1 MTTPK
6 NLSSRY
12 ELGEIIGFGGMS
24 EVHKAR
30 DLRLS
35 RDVAIKVLRA
45 DLARDPTFYLRFKR
59 EAQNAAALNHPA
71 IVAVYDTGEAE
82 VDGGPLPYI
91 VMEYVDGETLRDIV
105 RGKGPLPPRRAMEI
119 IADVCAALDFS
130 HKAGIVHRDMKPANI
145 MINRSGAVKVMDFGI
160 ARAIADAAN
169 PMTQTAAVIGTAQ
182 YLSPEQARGESV
194 DARSDVY
201 SVGCVLF
208 EILTGEPPFTG
219 DSPVAVAYQHVREDP
234 RLPSLV
240 HEGVPRELDSVVLK
254 AMSKNPA
261 NRYQTAAEMRADLI
275 RVLGGQKPSAPM
287 VMTDED
293 RTTILG
299 SEEPAPRSYHTV
311 DNHDRSA
318 YRDNDDTGEPEP
330 VDPPSQRRT
339 AYLTLG
345 AVAAVI
351 VAIALF
357 WVLIGPGSKPDQ
369 VAVPDLSNSSVQQA
383 EQKLEDLGFHV
394 AIQEKPDA
402 RVAPGNVIATQP
414 LGGSRVDEGSTI
426 TLQVSTGPAQV
437 QVPRL
442 TGLTRQEAEQKL
454 NAIGLRLDPQVDK
467 EASSTAELDKVIG
480 QNPAEGASVE
490 VDRAVKVTIGS
501 GPEQVR
507 VPNVVGQDIEV
518 AEPNLVE
525 GAQFKV
531 VVQEVASSRPKGEV
545 IATSPAGGST
555 AEKGSTVTVQ
565 VSLGAEFTMP
575 SLVGLNASHAVDRLR
590 QAGWAGSTTQIVQN
604 TQVTLDSANV
614 GKVLNQQPAA
624 GSSVGRNST
633 IVIYTGVLPLG
644 PP

>member
-105 RGKGPLPPRRAMEI
+105 RGKGPIPPRRAMEVV
-119 IADVCAALDFS
+119 ADVCAALDFS

-145 MINRSGAVKVMDFGI
+145 MINRAGAVKVMDFGI
-160 ARAIADAAN
+160 ARALADSSN

-182 YLSPEQARGESV
+182 YLSPEQARGETV

-219 DSPVAVAYQHVREDP
+219 DSPIAVAYQHVREDP
-234 RLPSLV
+234 RLPSHV
-240 HEGVPRELDSVVLK
+240 HTGVPRELDSVVLK

-261 NRYQTAAEMRADLI
+261 NRYQSAAEMRADLI

-299 SEEPAPRSYHTV
+299 SNEPAPRNFRTV
-311 DNHDRSA
+311 ER
-318 YRDNDDTGEPEP
+318 NDDTAEQEPAEP
-330 VDPPSQRRT
+330 ASPRRNVYI
-339 AYLTLG
+339 ALG
-345 AVAAVI
+345 AAAAVI
-351 VAIALF
+351 VAFALF
-357 WVLIGPGSKPDQ
+357 WVLIGPGARPDQ
-369 VAVPDLSNSSVQQA
+369 VAIPDLSNKSAQQA
-383 EQKLEDLGFHV
+383 QDSLQKLGFTV
-394 AIQEKPDA
+394 AIQQKPDNK
-402 RVAPGNVIATQP
+402 VATGNVISTQP
-414 LGGSRVDEGSTI
+414 LGGSRVDKGSTI
-426 TLQVSTGPAQV
+426 TVQVSAGPAQV
-437 QVPRL
+437 QIPRL
-442 TGLTRQEAEQKL
+442 DGMTQEQAEQQL
-454 NAIGLRLDPQVDK
+454 NASGLRMDPNVQRK
-467 EASSTAELDKVIG
+467 PSSAQETDKVIG
-480 QNPAEGASVE
+480 TDPSAGSRVD
-490 VDRAVKVTIGS
+490 VDRAIVVILGS
-501 GPEQVR
+501 GPEQIR
-507 VPNVVGQDIEV
+507 VPNVVGQDISV
-518 AEPNLVE
+518 AQPNLVDSS
-525 GAQFKV
+525 GFKITI
-531 VVQEVASSRPKGEV
+531 QEVPSAKPKGEV
-545 IATSPAGGST
+545 IATTPSGGTT
-555 AEKGSTVTVQ
+555 ADKGSTVTVQ
-565 VSLGAEFTMP
+565 VSSGDIVMP
-575 SLVGLNASHAVDRLR
+575 SLIGLTTAQAVDKLR
-590 QAGWAGSTTQIVQN
+590 QAGWTGTSAQISQSTQGTFDTN
-604 TQVTLDSANV
+604 SV
-614 GKVLNQQPAA
+614 GRVVSQQPAA
-624 GSSVGRNST
+624 GSALGKNGTVSITTYV
-633 IVIYTGVLPLG
+633 LG

>member
-91 VMEYVDGETLRDIV
+91 VMEYVDGDTLRDIV
-105 RGKGPLPPRRAMEI
+105 RGKGPIPPRRAMEVV
-119 IADVCAALDFS
+119 ADVCAALDFS

-145 MINRSGAVKVMDFGI
+145 MINRAGAVKVMDFGI
-160 ARAIADAAN
+160 ARAIADSSN

-182 YLSPEQARGESV
+182 YLSPEQARGETV

-219 DSPVAVAYQHVREDP
+219 DSPIAVAYQHVREDP
-234 RLPSLV
+234 RLPSHV
-240 HEGVPRELDSVVLK
+240 HNGVPRELDSVVLK

-261 NRYQTAAEMRADLI
+261 NRYQSAAEMRADLI

-299 SEEPAPRSYHTV
+299 SNEPGPRNFRTV
-311 DNHDRSA
+311 ER
-318 YRDNDDTGEPEP
+318 NDDTAEQEPAEP
-330 VDPPSQRRT
+330 ASPRRNLYI
-339 AYLTLG
+339 ALG
-345 AVAAVI
+345 AAAAVI
-351 VAIALF
+351 VAFALF
-357 WVLIGPGSKPDQ
+357 WVLIGPGARPDQ
-369 VAVPDLSNSSVQQA
+369 VAIPDLSNKSTQQA
-383 EQKLEDLGFHV
+383 QDSLQKLGFTV
-394 AIQEKPDA
+394 AIQQKPDNK
-402 RVAPGNVIATQP
+402 VATGNVISTQP
-414 LGGSRVDEGSTI
+414 LGGSRVDKGSTI
-426 TLQVSTGPAQV
+426 TVQVSSGPAQV
-437 QVPRL
+437 QIPRL
-442 TGLTRQEAEQKL
+442 DGMTQEQAEQQL
-454 NAIGLRLDPQVDK
+454 NASGLRMDPSVQRK
-467 EASSTAELDKVIG
+467 PSSAQETDKVIG
-480 QNPAEGASVE
+480 TDPSAGSRVD
-490 VDRAVKVTIGS
+490 VDRAIVVILGS
-501 GPEQVR
+501 GPEQIR
-507 VPNVVGQDIEV
+507 VPNVVGQDISV
-518 AEPNLVE
+518 AQPNLVDSA
-525 GAQFKV
+525 GFKINI
-531 VVQEVASSRPKGEV
+531 QEVPSSKPKGEV
-545 IATSPAGGST
+545 LSTNPAGGTS
-555 AEKGSTVTVQ
+555 ADKGSTVTVQ
-565 VSLGAEFTMP
+565 VSSGDIVMP
-575 SLVGLNASHAVDRLR
+575 SLVGLTTAQAVDKLR
-590 QAGWAGSTTQIVQN
+590 QAGWTGTSAQISQTTQGTFDTN
-604 TQVTLDSANV
+604 SV
-614 GKVLNQQPAA
+614 GRVVSQQPAA
-624 GSSVGRNST
+624 GSAIAKNGTVSITTYV
-633 IVIYTGVLPLG
+633 LG

>member
-30 DLRLS
+30 DIRLS

-91 VMEYVDGETLRDIV
+91 VMEYVDGDTLRDIV

-119 IADVCAALDFS
+119 VADVCAALDFS

-160 ARAIADAAN
+160 ARAIADSSN

-182 YLSPEQARGESV
+182 YLSPEQARGETV

-219 DSPVAVAYQHVREDP
+219 DSPIAVAYQHVREDP
-234 RLPSLV
+234 RLPSHV
-240 HEGVPRELDSVVLK
+240 FPGVPRELDSVVLK

-293 RTTILG
+293 R
-299 SEEPAPRSYHTV
+299 SSFMSSDEPAPRSYRTIE
-311 DNHDRSA
+311 
-318 YRDNDDTGEPEP
+318 RDDDTAEQESA
-330 VDPPSQRRT
+330 DPDGQRRT
-339 AYLTLG
+339 AYIALG
-345 AVAAVI
+345 AAA
-351 VAIALF
+351 AIAVVFALF
-357 WVLIGPGSKPDQ
+357 WVLIGPGSRPDQ
-369 VAVPDLSNSSVQQA
+369 VAVPDLANKSAQQA
-383 EQKLEDLGFHV
+383 QDALQKLGFTV
-394 AIQEKPDA
+394 AIQQKPDGK
-402 RVAPGNVIATQP
+402 VATGNVIATQP
-414 LGGSRVDEGSTI
+414 LGGSRIDEGSTV
-426 TLQVSTGPAQV
+426 TVQVSSGPAQV

-442 TGLTRQEAEQKL
+442 DGLTQQEAEQKL
-454 NAIGLRLDPQVDK
+454 NSIGLQMDPNVDRK
-467 EASSTAELDKVIG
+467 PSSIQDTDKVIG
-480 QNPAEGASVE
+480 TEPAAGSR
-490 VDRAVKVTIGS
+490 VDAGRTIVIVIGG
-501 GPEQVR
+501 GPEKVR
-507 VPNVVGQDIEV
+507 VPNVIGQSIDV
-518 AEPNLVE
+518 AQPNIE
-525 GAQFKV
+525 GANFKV
-531 VVQEVASSRPKGEV
+531 QIQEVASSQPKGEV
-545 IATSPAGGST
+545 VATKPAGGSS
-555 AEKGSTVTVQ
+555 ADKGSTVVLQ
-565 VSLGAEFTMP
+565 VSTGDQISMP
-575 SLVGLNASHAVDRLR
+575 EIRGLTPSQAVDRLR
-590 QAGWAGSTTQIVQN
+590 QSGWTGSLSQISQSTVF
-604 TQVTLDSANV
+604 DPGNV
-614 GKVLNQQPAA
+614 GRIVAQQPSA
-624 GSSVGRNST
+624 GSSVGKNAT
-633 IVIYTGVLPLG
+633 ISITTGAIA
-644 PP
+644 

>member
-35 RDVAIKVLRA
+35 RDVAVKVLRA

-82 VDGGPLPYI
+82 IDGGPLPYI
-91 VMEYVDGETLRDIV
+91 VMEYVDGDTLRDIV
-105 RGKGPLPPRRAMEI
+105 RGEGPLAPRRAMEV

-145 MINRSGAVKVMDFGI
+145 MINRAGAVKVMDFGI

-182 YLSPEQARGESV
+182 YLSPEQARGETV

-234 RLPSLV
+234 RLPSHV
-240 HEGVPRELDSVVLK
+240 YSGVPRELDSVVLK

-261 NRYQTAAEMRADLI
+261 NRYQSAAEMRADLI
-275 RVLGGQKPSAPM
+275 RVLGGQKPGAPM

-299 SEEPAPRSYHTV
+299 SGEGASHGYHTGE
-311 DNHDRSA
+311 HD
-318 YRDNDDTGEPEP
+318 DDTEYEYEYDSYDTSAPA
-330 VDPPSQRRT
+330 STRRT
-339 AYLTLG
+339 TYIALG
-345 AVAAVI
+345 VAAAVA
-351 VAIALF
+351 VAFGLF
-357 WVLIGPGSKPDQ
+357 WMLLGPGSKPDQ
-369 VAVPDLSNSSVQQA
+369 IAVPDLSNSSMA
-383 EQKLEDLGFHV
+383 EAQQKLQDLGFRV
-394 AIQEKPDA
+394 AVQEKPDGKIA
-402 RVAPGNVIATQP
+402 TGNVIATQP
-414 LGGSRVDEGSTI
+414 LGGSRADEGSTI
-426 TLQVSTGPAQV
+426 TVQVSTGPQ
-437 QVPRL
+437 QVPIPQL
-442 TGLTRQEAEQKL
+442 TGLSREQAAQKL
-454 NAIGLRLDPQVDK
+454 NAEGLQLHPEVAREP
-467 EASSTAELDKVIG
+467 SSPENKDKVVG
-480 QNPAEGASVE
+480 QEPSSGVE
-490 VDRAVKVTIGS
+490 MDAGGMVRVTVGS

-507 VPNVVGQDIEV
+507 VPDVVGQQIDV
-518 AEPNLVE
+518 AEPNLVASAGFE
-525 GAQFKV
+525 IVIREVPSTEPRGKV
-531 VVQEVASSRPKGEV
+531 L
-545 IATSPAGGST
+545 ATDPPGGSMVD
-555 AEKGSTVTVQ
+555 KGSTITVQ
-565 VSLGAEFTMP
+565 VSDSDRITMP
-575 SLVGLNASHAVDRLR
+575 SLVGLTASEAVNKLR
-590 QAGWAGSTTQIVQN
+590 QAGWAGSVNQVRQITQI
-604 TQVTLDSANV
+604 TLDSGDV
-614 GKVLNQQPAA
+614 GKVISQQPAA
-624 GSSVGRNST
+624 GTTVSTTST
-633 IVIYTGVLPLG
+633 ITINTGVLPLG

>member
-71 IVAVYDTGEAE
+71 IVAVYDTGEAK
-82 VDGGPLPYI
+82 VDDGPLPYI

-105 RGKGPLPPRRAMEI
+105 RGKGPLPPRRAMEV

-145 MINRSGAVKVMDFGI
+145 MINRAGAVKVMDFGI
-160 ARAIADAAN
+160 ARAIADSSN

-182 YLSPEQARGESV
+182 YLSPEQARGETV

-234 RLPSLV
+234 RLPSHV
-240 HEGVPRELDSVVLK
+240 HPGVPRELDSVILK

-261 NRYQTAAEMRADLI
+261 NRYQSAAEMRADLI

-293 RTTILG
+293 RTTVFG
-299 SEEPAPRSYHTV
+299 NNEPAPRSYRTIE
-311 DNHDRSA
+311 R
-318 YRDNDDTGEPEP
+318 NDDTSEQAS
-330 VDPPSQRRT
+330 VDPGGPRRT
-339 AYLTLG
+339 IYL
-345 AVAAVI
+345 AVAAAAA
-351 VAIALF
+351 VAVALTLF

-369 VAVPDLSNSSVQQA
+369 VTVPDVSGKSSQQA
-383 EQKLEDLGFHV
+383 IDALQKAGFSV
-394 AIQEKPDA
+394 ASFQKADSK
-402 RVAPGNVIATQP
+402 VATGNVIATQP
-414 LGGSRVDEGSTI
+414 LGGSRVDKGSTI
-426 TLQVSTGPAQV
+426 TVQVSTGPTQV
-437 QVPRL
+437 QVPKL
-442 TGLTRQEAEQKL
+442 DGLTQQEAE
-454 NAIGLRLDPQVDK
+454 AELRKNSLQMDPNVQRK
-467 EASSTAELDKVIG
+467 PSSTQEKDKVIG
-480 QNPAEGASVE
+480 QDPSAGSR
-490 VDRAVKVTIGS
+490 VDADRVIVVTLGS
-501 GPEQVR
+501 GPEPIR

-518 AEPNLVE
+518 ARPNLVDSA
-525 GAQFKV
+525 GFKITIEKV
-531 VVQEVASSRPKGEV
+531 PSSRPVGEV
-545 IATSPAGGST
+545 LATSPAGGT
-555 AEKGSTVTVQ
+555 TVEKGSTVVVQ
-565 VSLGAEFTMP
+565 VSSDQIKMP
-575 SLVGLNASHAVDRLR
+575 SLTGLTVAQAVDKL
-590 QAGWAGSTTQIVQN
+590 QKEGWTGSQSQISQSPQGTFDAGSVGRIITQ
-604 TQVTLDSANV
+604 A
-614 GKVLNQQPAA
+614 PAA
-624 GSSVGRNST
+624 GGSLPKSGAVQVG
-633 IVIYTGVLPLG
+633 VGVLG

>member
-145 MINRSGAVKVMDFGI
+145 MINRAGAVKVMDFGI
-160 ARAIADAAN
+160 ARALADSSN

-182 YLSPEQARGESV
+182 YLSPEQARGETV

-219 DSPVAVAYQHVREDP
+219 DSPIAVAYQHVREDP
-234 RLPSLV
+234 RLPSHV
-240 HEGVPRELDSVVLK
+240 YSGVPRELDSVVLK

-293 RTTILG
+293 RTTVFG
-299 SEEPAPRSYHTV
+299 NNEPAPRSFRTV
-311 DNHDRSA
+311 ER
-318 YRDNDDTGEPEP
+318 NDDTAEQEPAEP
-330 VDPPSQRRT
+330 GGSRRT
-339 AYLTLG
+339 AYLGFG
-345 AVAAVI
+345 AAAALAV
-351 VAIALF
+351 VFALF

-369 VAVPDLSNSSVQQA
+369 VTVPDLSNKSLAQA
-383 EQKLEDLGFHV
+383 QDALEKLGFTV
-394 AIQEKPDA
+394 AIQQKQDSK
-402 RVAPGNVIATQP
+402 VADGNVIATQP
-414 LGGSRVDEGSTI
+414 LGGSRIDEGSTV
-426 TLQVSTGPAQV
+426 TLQVSTGPDQV
-437 QVPRL
+437 PVPRL
-442 TGLTRQEAEQKL
+442 DGLTLQQAEQEL
-454 NAIGLRLDPQVDK
+454 NSLGLRMDPNVVRK
-467 EASSTAELDKVIG
+467 ESSAQDLDKVIG
-480 QNPAEGASVE
+480 TEPAAGAR
-490 VDRAVKVTIGS
+490 VDVDQAIVVWLGK
-501 GPEQVR
+501 GPEKVR
-507 VPNVVGQDIEV
+507 VPSLVGQDISV
-518 AEPNLVE
+518 AQPNLVDSA
-525 GAQFKV
+525 GFKIV
-531 VVQEVASSRPKGEV
+531 IEEVQSSKPKGEV
-545 IATSPAGGST
+545 IATSPAGGT
-555 AEKGSTVTVQ
+555 NADKGSTVTVQ
-565 VSLGAEFTMP
+565 VSSGDQIAMP
-575 SLVGLNASHAVDRLR
+575 SVVGLTPSQAVEKLR
-590 QAGWAGSTTQIVQN
+590 QAGWTGSTSQIDQNTVGTFDAGSVGRIV
-604 TQVTLDSANV
+604 S
-614 GKVLNQQPAA
+614 QQPSA
-624 GSSVGRNST
+624 GSSISKTST
-633 IVIYTGVLPLG
+633 ITITTGVLG